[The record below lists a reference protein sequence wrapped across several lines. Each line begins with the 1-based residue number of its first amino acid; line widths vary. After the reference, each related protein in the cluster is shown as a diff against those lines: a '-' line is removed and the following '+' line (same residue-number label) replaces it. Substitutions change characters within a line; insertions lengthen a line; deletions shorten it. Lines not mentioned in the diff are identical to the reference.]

1 MQFKSTAATDIL
13 NCFKGYSPLPGT
25 FPSLAPNAPF
35 TRSFLAD
42 AVAYS
47 AISGKEPLVAARQK
61 KPLHFISVLHLP
73 FSYARI
79 KFAGKTF
86 PKKKNQKW
94 KPKLAVLPTFLNLGK
109 MQGQGKCPE
118 SMFLKAFANETS
130 MFTGQPCI
138 LSRTARAW
146 FSFLFFA
153 FFFSFWKSYFTKE
166 SQTWTPWIR
175 LLINVQG

>member
-61 KPLHFISVLHLP
+61 KPLHCIPVLHLP
-73 FSYARI
+73 FPFAQR
-79 KFAGKTF
+79 KFTGKLSQSQKK
-86 PKKKNQKW
+86 PKKKTKVSRPAHN
-94 KPKLAVLPTFLNLGK
+94 PT
-109 MQGQGKCPE
+109 
-118 SMFLKAFANETS
+118 TD
-130 MFTGQPCI
+130 
-138 LSRTARAW
+138 
-146 FSFLFFA
+146 
-153 FFFSFWKSYFTKE
+153 
-166 SQTWTPWIR
+166 
-175 LLINVQG
+175 